1 MEIENHVEELAST
14 LGVDTEEVRTDLT
27 NLLEYDVP
35 IEEAKR
41 SLRRKHGDVDDGS
54 GGAPSAVSISEITT
68 DQASV
73 TVTGA
78 VLTVGKRTIQYNG
91 DTQTITEGEFADETG
106 TISYTAWEE
115 FGLEPGDTITI
126 GNAGVREWNDEPE
139 LNLGQ
144 NTTIEASDETLDIPY
159 EIGGERSLSD
169 LAPGDRGITVQVQ
182 VSEVESRTIDG
193 RDGRTEILSG
203 VLADESGRLPFT
215 DWEPHDAITDDA
227 AVRLEDCYISEYR
240 GVPQLNV
247 TEFTRV
253 RPLDR
258 EIPIAETAPRKQ
270 IGEAVLGGGEFD
282 VEFVGNVLAVRDG
295 SGLVQRCPECTRVIQ
310 NGQCRSH
317 GTVDGEDDLRVKA
330 ILDDGTGTATIVLD
344 REQTE
349 AVYEGTLSDAL
360 SAARD
365 AMDKDV
371 VTDEIATKIVG
382 REHRVR
388 GSLSVDE
395 YGANM
400 NVMAFEPVTNDP
412 SSRAR
417 ELLNR
422 VEVDA

>member
-1 MEIENHVEELAST
+1 MDIENHVEDLAST
-14 LGVDTEEVRTDLT
+14 LDVNKEEVRTDLT

-41 SLRRKHGDVDDGS
+41 SLRRKHGDIDDSS
-54 GGAPSAVSISEITT
+54 GGAPSSVSISEITT
-68 DQASV
+68 DRASV

-91 DTQTITEGEFADETG
+91 ETQTITEGEFADETG
-106 TISYTAWEE
+106 KISYTAWEE

-144 NTTIEASDETLDIPY
+144 STTIEESDETLDIPY
-159 EIGGERSLSD
+159 ESGGERSLSD
-169 LAPGDRGITVQVQ
+169 LAPGDRGITVEVQ

-193 RDGRTEILSG
+193 RDGRTDILSG

-215 DWEPHDAITDDA
+215 DWEPHADISEGS
-227 AVRLEDCYISEYR
+227 AVRLEDCHISEYR
-240 GVPQLNV
+240 GVPQVNV

-253 RPLDR
+253 GALDR
-258 EIPIAETAPRKQ
+258 EIPIADTAQRKT
-270 IGEAVLGGGEFD
+270 IGEAVLGGGAFD
-282 VEFVGNVLAVRDG
+282 VEFVGTVLAVRDG
-295 SGLVQRCPECTRVIQ
+295 SGLIQRCPECTRVIQ

-317 GTVDGEDDLRVKA
+317 GAVDGMDDLRVKA

-349 AVYEGTLSDAL
+349 TVYEGTLSDAL
-360 SAARD
+360 TAARD
-365 AMDKDV
+365 AMDKEV

-382 REHRVR
+382 CEHRVR

-395 YGANM
+395 YGANLD
-400 NVMAFEPVTNDP
+400 VISFGAVTEDP
-412 SSRAR
+412 STRAR
-417 ELLNR
+417 ELLER
-422 VEVDA
+422 VEVNA